1 MSDEKN
7 KNSNESDVRKFSR
20 TSPFVETTIAEIAKP
35 GKYRILGTIV
45 SIENDN
51 IIVSDETEEIK
62 VFLTDPVKVEIN
74 EGKQLR
80 ILGYAELNPEKI
92 IKAMIIQ
99 DFSDVSGELYRQ
111 VNELEKS
118 LRKSIE

>member
-1 MSDEKN
+1 MSNEKEQS
-7 KNSNESDVRKFSR
+7 KNESDVRKFSR
-20 TSPFVETTIAEIAKP
+20 ASPFAETTINEIAKP
-35 GKYRILGTIV
+35 GNYRILGIVV
-45 SIENDN
+45 SIEEDN

-62 VFLTDPVKVEIN
+62 VFLPDFVNVEIK

-118 LRKSIE
+118 LRKNT